1 MAIRYISRLTGI
13 TLGDSGI
20 KAQERQKIFVFDLK
34 IPIFWTA
41 FRYITVPLC
50 FIAAN
55 SALKRLMHV
64 TLFCKAVIK
73 GSIGS
78 DGKHVLQPGRWIFLP
93 LYFYLCIGLL
103 PFQLHRITVSAFCK
117 QIRRPVCFF
126 IKSAD
131 RHHFILVKWLLLPFF
146 LCI

>member
-55 SALKRLMHV
+55 SALNRLMHV

-103 PFQLHRITVSAFCK
+103 PFQLHRITIPLFASKFAAQCAF
-117 QIRRPVCFF
+117 
-126 IKSAD
+126 S
-131 RHHFILVKWLLLPFF
+131 
-146 LCI
+146 

>member
-1 MAIRYISRLTGI
+1 MSIRYIPRLTGI

-78 DGKHVLQPGRWIFLP
+78 DGKHAPQPMAAGIRSLAPPPSEDIRYPSIFNTP
-93 LYFYLCIGLL
+93 I
-103 PFQLHRITVSAFCK
+103 VA
-117 QIRRPVCFF
+117 
-126 IKSAD
+126 
-131 RHHFILVKWLLLPFF
+131 ILF
-146 LCI
+146 

>member
-20 KAQERQKIFVFDLK
+20 KAQERQKIFVFALK

-103 PFQLHRITVSAFCK
+103 PFSFIVSQFPLFASKFAAQCVFRK
-117 QIRRPVCFF
+117 ECRSSPFYFSEI
-126 IKSAD
+126 A
-131 RHHFILVKWLLLPFF
+131 LVAVF

>member
-34 IPIFWTA
+34 IPTFWTA

-93 LYFYLCIGLL
+93 LYFFHYISTCASGSS
-103 PFQLHRITVSAFCK
+103 PFSFIVSQFPLFASKFAAQCVF
-117 QIRRPVCFF
+117 P
-126 IKSAD
+126 
-131 RHHFILVKWLLLPFF
+131 
-146 LCI
+146 